1 MKIKISKPL
10 GVLFLLAATSFI
22 PTANA
27 ALTSCGT
34 SGSLYKEDITFRSD
48 MSDDCSGVYSG
59 NNSEDLATFNAETG
73 ITFGGSDWEATLKAD
88 NLEGASSTG
97 STNFL
102 DINWTLSADSG
113 TTGDWNLNIGSPAS
127 NLPLTLDILTV
138 VKAGT
143 GWAAY
148 LFEDELFDTTGDN
161 AGSFL
166 MRLANN
172 GGTIANI
179 SHLSVYM
186 RDASSFSCPPGQIE
200 RTIGNVTTCE
210 DPDVTPIPEP
220 APLFL
225 ISTGIIGFWVNRKNL
240 RKAK

>member
-1 MKIKISKPL
+1 MKISKTL
-10 GVLFLLAATSFI
+10 GALLLLAAASFI

-27 ALTSCGT
+27 ALTSCGS
-34 SGSLYKEDITFRSD
+34 SGVLYKEDITFRSND
-48 MSDDCSGVYSG
+48 SDDCSGIYSG
-59 NNSEDLATFNAETG
+59 NNPDALSDFNGIAN
-73 ITFGGSDWEATLKAD
+73 ITFGGTDWGAVLKAD
-88 NLEGASSTG
+88 NLDEAPTIGTTS
-97 STNFL
+97 FL
-102 DINWTLSADSG
+102 GLNWTLSADSG
-113 TTGDWNLNIGSPAS
+113 TSGDWNLNIADPLPT
-127 NLPLTLDILTV
+127 NLPLTIDILTV
-138 VKAGT
+138 VKAGS

-161 AGSFL
+161 AGTFL

-172 GGTIANI
+172 GGNIANI